1 MARLSLDNAA
11 GPQLAADRWTAYSL
25 TVWAICMLGFA
36 FDIYEGTIMQLV
48 TPILIKEWGIVPATM
63 GYITTLSAWVGLIG
77 VSLSGAGRSLRPP
90 AYSHSDNPL
99 ARARTYQWLGEA
111 ASDMA
116 PTAQNIFFLGNRMP
130 EKVPESAIK
139 FYEDR
144 LVTQFRTADEQLA
157 RTPYLTGSEITVAD
171 LGLYPIYAGRKALID
186 GAGLKNVT
194 AWGER
199 VGARPGVQKGMKLE
213 S

>member
-1 MARLSLDNAA
+1 MRLWAMAAR
-11 GPQLAADRWTAYSL
+11 QTIYS
-25 TVWAICMLGFA
+25 
-36 FDIYEGTIMQLV
+36 
-48 TPILIKEWGIVPATM
+48 
-63 GYITTLSAWVGLIG
+63 ITSSA
-77 VSLSGAGRSLRPP
+77 R
-90 AYSHSDNPL
+90 
-99 ARARTYQWLGEA
+99 RARSA
-111 ASDMA
+111 A
-116 PTAQNIFFLGNRMP
+116 P

-144 LVTQFRTADEQLA
+144 LVTQFRAADEQLA
-157 RTPYLTGSEITVAD
+157 HTPYLTGSEITVAD

-199 VGARPGVQKGMKLE
+199 VGARPAVRKGMRLE